1 MIGTFKSKCGAV
13 AALIA
18 AAVIGLGAPA
28 QAQKPS
34 EEQLSAIRSSCR
46 SDFLS
51 NCSGVPRGGKEALDC
66 LRQHMAK
73 LSLPAA
79 ARSRR

>member
-1 MIGTFKSKCGAV
+1 MICMFKSKCSVV
-13 AALIA
+13 ATLTA
-18 AAVIGLGAPA
+18 AAILCLGSPA
-28 QAQKPS
+28 LAQKPS

-66 LRQHMAK
+66 LRQHMAQ
-73 LSLPAA
+73 LSPARGA
-79 ARSRR
+79 P